1 MNERLKEI
9 KSVLEGNEK
18 VTKDQIIGRRV
29 VLCES
34 GYENEDRPFFCG
46 DELTIKLIDGRM
58 YHLEDDTGNCLV
70 VLDKHIELV

>member
-1 MNERLKEI
+1 MLFELFKDRGYFRGI
-9 KSVLEGNEK
+9 
-18 VTKDQIIGRRV
+18 KDQIIGRRV